1 MLYSLM
7 CRHSYQTWNDFAI
20 LMLDLQFG
28 HQRETDGASCHGPQ
42 HKQRLLSSHFSRM
55 EMVAHSFYGQYCS
68 SGITGDCLTIC
79 MSRYQHLYYLVRLM
93 TNMQTPMDSLV
104 RYILQ
109 IIF

>member
-1 MLYSLM
+1 MLCSLM

-55 EMVAHSFYGQYCS
+55 EMVAHSVARIIYS
-68 SGITGDCLTIC
+68 SPPSMVSTV
-79 MSRYQHLYYLVRLM
+79 QV
-93 TNMQTPMDSLV
+93 V
-104 RYILQ
+104 
-109 IIF
+109 